1 LSALLVTP
9 RFAEAAQRRHDA
21 GVSATSAVS
30 GAAAT
35 VALPPTERPVLFDGI
50 TLRVPGSSR
59 FGGTVRGRDTVVA
72 HLRAMGIRWEALSA
86 SKPLVSLAPNDELW
100 LATIPLQVDAD
111 APLTMS
117 ALISA
122 TRNARGEIAS
132 LDLFIHDEAQ
142 LARRAPREDGVQRTS
157 LAAQRN
163 LRQVRALHGN
173 GRATRFLGANGA
185 RVVAILHA
193 PHNGPPQIVE
203 YRFDA
208 AGHVVSL
215 HSAPPA
221 CTTLRETRC
230 DSGDTKVFA
239 ELLAVLGPLQ

>member
-1 LSALLVTP
+1 MSALLVTP
-9 RFAEAAQRRHDA
+9 RGAEAAVQRHRVPPTLA
-21 GVSATSAVS
+21 ES
-30 GAAAT
+30 AAAT
-35 VALPPTERPVLFDGI
+35 NATLPPTERPALFDGI

-72 HLRAMGIRWEALSA
+72 HLRAMGIRWEALST
-86 SKPLVSLAPNDELW
+86 SKPLVSLAPNQDVW
-100 LATIPLQVDAD
+100 LATIPLEVGAD
-111 APLTMS
+111 APHTLT

-122 TRNARGEIAS
+122 TRNVLGEITS

-142 LARRAPREDGVQRTS
+142 LTRRAPREDGVQRTS

-185 RVVAILHA
+185 RVLAILH
-193 PHNGPPQIVE
+193 PPVNGPPQIVE

-215 HSAPPA
+215 HSAPPTCLTA
-221 CTTLRETRC
+221 RESC
-230 DSGDTKVFA
+230 CSSSDSVILA
-239 ELLAVLGPLQ
+239 ELLAVVGQLH